1 MDYQEKSIRIQEARQ
16 YIQHPSFAAHLSHLL
31 LTFPTLGVHV
41 WWSFLLARGISAKKR
56 RMMSSTIVAR
66 GGNITGIF
74 ASYFAYFNFLFFF
87 VLFWDVS
94 FEKKDRG
101 KNVPD

>member
-1 MDYQEKSIRIQEARQ
+1 MVELFTCAWHFRE
-16 YIQHPSFAAHLSHLL
+16 
-31 LTFPTLGVHV
+31 
-41 WWSFLLARGISAKKR
+41 KR

-74 ASYFAYFNFLFFF
+74 ASYFAYFNFLFCF